1 MKPGAVVLVRFPFTS
16 LEQAKKRPALVLSHV
31 RHSARIRLVTFAM
44 ITSKLDGLDLEGDV
58 KLKEWEET
66 GLLHPS
72 LVRLSKLATIDV
84 ELIERELGAIGDSDR
99 KDVTRAF
106 RKLYREWV
114 EK

>member
-1 MKPGAVVLVRFPFTS
+1 
-16 LEQAKKRPALVLSHV
+16 
-31 RHSARIRLVTFAM
+31 
-44 ITSKLDGLDLEGDV
+44 
-58 KLKEWEET
+58 
-66 GLLHPS
+66 
-72 LVRLSKLATIDV
+72 VRLSKLATIDV